1 MRFANAHE
9 RNDDTKKGVI
19 VWPVQAKPFCGSV
32 PGNRSEVACL
42 DAAHLSVIQKV
53 GKART
58 VMAGAA
64 SAVSASAVAPIKG
77 KKGEGIEMFP
87 FLDGVFFFF
96 LDRFRFDSRAERVEE
111 E

>member
-1 MRFANAHE
+1 
-9 RNDDTKKGVI
+9 
-19 VWPVQAKPFCGSV
+19 V
-32 PGNRSEVACL
+32 PGNRSKEACL

-77 KKGEGIEMFP
+77 KKKGEGP
-87 FLDGVFFFF
+87 RVCKVARLG
-96 LDRFRFDSRAERVEE
+96 DRKKLSESEE
-111 E
+111 ETP